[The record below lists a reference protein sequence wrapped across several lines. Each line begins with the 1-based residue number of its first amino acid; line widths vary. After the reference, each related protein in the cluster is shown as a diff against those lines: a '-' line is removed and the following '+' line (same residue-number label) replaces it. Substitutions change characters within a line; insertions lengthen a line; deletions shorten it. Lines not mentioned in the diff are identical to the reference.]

1 MLHICLAPV
10 ILVVIVLAYRALI
23 AMLLWAAKGEER
35 CVR

>member
-1 MLHICLAPV
+1 MIHLCLAPL

-23 AMLLWAAKGEER
+23 AVLLWAAKGEER